1 MLCNYYCECTCNAH
15 QGCQMKI
22 LIKSQIVLKR
32 GQKMSIDCLKARKK
46 LFLRNY
52 HAFVT
57 KKPFNYNNTV

>member
-1 MLCNYYCECTCNAH
+1 
-15 QGCQMKI
+15 
-22 LIKSQIVLKR
+22 
-32 GQKMSIDCLKARKK
+32 MSIDCLKARKK